1 MGLDWQNNNF
11 APESHFFCTFLC
23 CHCSTTTWK
32 CQISPFLDDV
42 KKRQQFS
49 FFFPKLLFQPLRIQL
64 QKKCQHLKNWTKWN
78 KRDKFWSSTTLLFKW
93 RFCSRLRRRCSK
105 LMLHGTI
112 CNNDFQRN
120 TALRHCCNILLN
132 GRNIVPILQRFV
144 AQNIVVANRPM

>member
-1 MGLDWQNNNF
+1 MGLDWRNNNF
-11 APESHFFCTFLC
+11 APESHFFGHFFAVTARLQHESVKFHLFWM
-23 CHCSTTTWK
+23 TWTK
-32 CQISPFLDDV
+32 GN
-42 KKRQQFS
+42 S
-49 FFFPKLLFQPLRIQL
+49 FFFFSWTSIPAFRIQL

-93 RFCSRLRRRCSK
+93 RFCSRPRRRCSK

-132 GRNIVPILQRFV
+132 DRNIVPILQRFI